1 MVIYNYKH
9 DFIKIREHEYYKEME
24 PNLQKKLLKYLVAR
38 DKNEFK
44 NLFCI
49 QLNNGHFSVV

>member
-1 MVIYNYKH
+1 
-9 DFIKIREHEYYKEME
+9 ME

-44 NLFCI
+44 NLFCM
-49 QLNNGHFSVV
+49 QLNSGRFSVVSDEIIADLFQHIELEIFTKEC